1 MNFPGNE
8 AGSGCPNMWKC
19 DSAMSTTVWY
29 ILFGCGL
36 DIKKKCLVCTWNTYD
51 LKTVLPK

>member
-36 DIKKKCLVCTWNTYD
+36 DIKKNVWY
-51 LKTVLPK
+51 VLEIHMT